1 MSITVIV
8 PWPLLAT
15 NTRRPFGEMTMFQ
28 GSAPVLIVPR
38 RRSTRALNR
47 FALALVIRITVTVP
61 DPAFAT
67 YA

>member
-1 MSITVIV
+1 MIV

-15 NTRRPFGEMTMFQ
+15 NTRRPFGETTMFQ
-28 GSAPVLIVPR
+28 GSAPVLIVPAG